1 MTVPN
6 RVWMPPMCQYSAPA
20 EGPEAGVPGDWHLQ
34 HYGARAARSLDR
46 RR

>member
-1 MTVPN
+1 
-6 RVWMPPMCQYSAPA
+6 MCQYSAPA